1 MDIVPDFQETFTK
14 LFFKGFKIV
23 NFKIELSAKEM
34 HFYLEPESELPICPG
49 CNGSSVVVHEYRKR
63 VVQDGSIFGYKAVL
77 FITYRTFKC
86 KCCNKYGTEKIEF
99 LSERSR
105 FTKRLEDT
113 VNEDLE
119 MAGSIKDTA
128 YRTGL
133 SWASCKR
140 IHKRYLQ
147 KKIYFN
153 LGNATHLA
161 IDEFSLKKGH
171 KYATIVVDL
180 DTKRVIWVG
189 RGKTVRDVNRF
200 FKLCGTEGCK
210 QIKAVAMDQNAGFA
224 NCVKRYC
231 PNACVVYDLFHMVY
245 NFGRL
250 VISAIRLRLAYE
262 KKDDND
268 EKGYSLLKR
277 SRFLLL
283 TKNSNLSEE
292 KRIKLNDILSF
303 YHDLYAANE
312 LKELLPEVFNSDSK
326 EEAEALWDEWL
337 RLALQSNVDEITRF
351 AKNQNK
357 NYRDGITNSGI
368 YKIRTSVLE
377 GINNKIK
384 VLKRLAYGYRDFQ
397 YFFLRIMNSFRGNS
411 LEC

>member
-1 MDIVPDFQETFTK
+1 M
-14 LFFKGFKIV
+14 
-23 NFKIELSAKEM
+23 
-34 HFYLEPESELPICPG
+34 
-49 CNGSSVVVHEYRKR
+49 
-63 VVQDGSIFGYKAVL
+63 GYKTVL

-86 KCCNKYGTEKIEF
+86 KFCNKYSTEKIEF
-99 LSERSR
+99 LSENSR
-105 FTKRLEDT
+105 FTTRVADS

-119 MAGSIKDTA
+119 RAGSIKDTA
-128 YRTGL
+128 ERTGL
-133 SWASCKR
+133 SWSSCKR
-140 IHKRYLQ
+140 IHKRYLK

-153 LGNATHLA
+153 LGQASHIA
-161 IDEFSLKKGH
+161 IDEFSIKKGH
-171 KYATIVVDL
+171 KYATVVVDL

-189 RGKTVRDVNRF
+189 KGKTVREVNRF

-224 NCVKRYC
+224 TCVNKYC
-231 PNACVVYDLFHMVY
+231 PNAKVVYDLFHMVY

-262 KKDDND
+262 NKNKNDDNT
-268 EKGYSLLKR
+268 YSLLKR

-312 LKELLPEVFNSDSK
+312 LKELLPEVFHAHSK
-326 EEAEALWDEWL
+326 EESESLWDEWV
-337 RLALQSNVDEITRF
+337 RLALQSKVQEITKF
-351 AKNQNK
+351 AKVQNRR
-357 NYRDGITNSGI
+357 YRDGITNSGI
-368 YKIRTSVLE
+368 YRIRTSVLE

-384 VLKRLAYGYRDFQ
+384 VLKRLAYGFRDLE